1 MSRTLARLVG
11 ENETFPADPPISGV
25 PKLTPS
31 GIQDSLDI
39 GHVFNVSTDARLGR
53 SVSPP
58 DRMVSCAGAR
68 QDKPSMFRVVACVA
82 VCLFAI
88 SVQAQSTHYKWWLAH
103 DIQTQLHL
111 TSLQVKKIN
120 DVFESTLAV
129 RRAQRQELDT
139 LDRQLDALLDN
150 AAAEDRDAEALIKRV
165 EDAHARRN
173 VARTMMLYKMRQVLT
188 PEQRRWFDTRAQSSD
203 R

>member
-1 MSRTLARLVG
+1 MIRRS
-11 ENETFPADPPISGV
+11 PASQNSP
-25 PKLTPS
+25 PS

-39 GHVFNVSTDARLGR
+39 GHVFNVRTDARLGR

-58 DRMVSCAGAR
+58 DRMVSCAGER

-111 TSLQVKKIN
+111 TPEQVKKIN

-129 RRAQRQELDT
+129 RRAQRQELDA
-139 LDRQLDALLDN
+139 LDRQLDALLDSATARDLD
-150 AAAEDRDAEALIKRV
+150 AAALITRV
-165 EDAHARRN
+165 EAARARRN
-173 VARTMMLYKMRQVLT
+173 IARMVMLYRMRQILT
-188 PEQRRWFDTRAQSSD
+188 PEQRRWFDMRAESSD